1 VLCVGLA
8 VRSGS
13 AAAIYSRDLVC
24 SGRTTVYCR
33 GLFGV
38 GLSADSFQVRAGL
51 VFVAAPGLFIG
62 LRRLGLSI
70 VLLSVLRA
78 GPDSHAAN

>member
-1 VLCVGLA
+1 VLCVEIA

-24 SGRTTVYCR
+24 SGRTAVYCR

-38 GLSADSFQVRAGL
+38 GL
-51 VFVAAPGLFIG
+51 
-62 LRRLGLSI
+62 
-70 VLLSVLRA
+70 
-78 GPDSHAAN
+78 

>member
-1 VLCVGLA
+1 MLCVGLA
-8 VRSGS
+8 VSSGS
-13 AAAIYSRDLVC
+13 AAAIYSPDLVC
-24 SGRTTVYCR
+24 SGRSAVYSP

-38 GLSADSFQVRAGL
+38 GLSAGSFLVRVGL
-51 VFVAAPGLFIG
+51 VFVADPGLFIG
-62 LRRLGLSI
+62 LRRFALSI

>member
-1 VLCVGLA
+1 MLCVGLA
-8 VRSGS
+8 ERSGS

-24 SGRTTVYCR
+24 SGRTAVYCR

-38 GLSADSFQVRAGL
+38 GLLAGSFLAQVGL
-51 VFVAAPGLFIG
+51 VFVGDPGLFIG
-62 LRRLGLSI
+62 LRCFGLSI
-70 VLLSVLRA
+70 VLLSMLRA